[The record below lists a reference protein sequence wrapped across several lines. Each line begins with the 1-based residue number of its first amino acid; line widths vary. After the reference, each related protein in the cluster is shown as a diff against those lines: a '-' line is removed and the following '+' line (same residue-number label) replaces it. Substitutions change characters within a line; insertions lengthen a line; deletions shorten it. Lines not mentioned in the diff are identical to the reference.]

1 MRIRQNYYGT
11 MEAAG
16 RSLLS
21 GKIPMMEGEG
31 NDQFERI
38 CEETRSCSLAKD
50 AEGQKAL
57 PDLRQGL

>member
-1 MRIRQNYYGT
+1 

-16 RSLLS
+16 RNLLS

-38 CEETRSCSLAKD
+38 CKETRSCSLAKD